1 MSASEPRFE
10 FQRRQSAFAAY
21 IRDPDGTSAPEGIEP
36 RRMGIY
42 ARLVYNNI
50 EAFLARTF
58 GTCRSLVD
66 DDTWHAAVRAFVREH
81 RAQSPYFSHIPAEF
95 LAFVER
101 AEEVRASLPPF
112 SLELCHYEWTKL
124 ALDLAPDI
132 PWEFDGNAIADTD
145 LVALS
150 PLARLLEYAFPV
162 HAIDAQCAD
171 AKPTLLVAW
180 RDRHDMVRAMRV
192 NSATMRLLQSI
203 GEGRPA
209 GACLDDVAAAM
220 PARRDTGAVRQ
231 AAASMLARLHRQ
243 DVVLR
248 PADSGHDRAP
258 GSAPAR
264 NRSLPLDSKRSKPL
278 VSKHLDE

>member
-21 IRDPDGTSAPEGIEP
+21 IRDPDGTSAPKGIEP

-58 GTCRSLVD
+58 GVCRSLVD

-101 AEEVRASLPPF
+101 DGEVRASLPPF

-132 PWEFDGNAIADTD
+132 PWEFDDNAIADTD

-162 HAIDAQCAD
+162 HAIDAAQCAD

-180 RDRHDMVRAMRV
+180 RDRHDKVRAMRV
-192 NSATMRLLQSI
+192 NSATVRLLQSI

-248 PADSGHDRAP
+248 PAGSGATRAL
-258 GSAPAR
+258 GTAPAR
-264 NRSLPLDSKRSKPL
+264 NRSLPL